1 MGLIIN
7 ILFFFS
13 VITLIL
19 SISYFITAS
28 SELKKGKSKD
38 VEKVKQEDQKAYL
51 MLVIFIS
58 TLVISLILSI
68 IFYWLF
74 LFLHIH

>member
-38 VEKVKQEDQKAYL
+38 TEKVKQEDQKAYL
-51 MLVIFIS
+51 MLILFIS

-68 IFYWLF
+68 IFY
-74 LFLHIH
+74 

>member
-1 MGLIIN
+1 MGLFIN

-68 IFYWLF
+68 IFY
-74 LFLHIH
+74 

>member
-68 IFYWLF
+68 IFY
-74 LFLHIH
+74 